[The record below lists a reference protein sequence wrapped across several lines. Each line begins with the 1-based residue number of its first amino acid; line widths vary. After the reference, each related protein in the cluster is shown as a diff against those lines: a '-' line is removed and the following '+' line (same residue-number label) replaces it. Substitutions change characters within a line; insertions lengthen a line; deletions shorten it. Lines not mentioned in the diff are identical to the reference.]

1 MADHLSLILQAACFA
16 AERHRSQL
24 RKGAESTP
32 YINHPLEVAR
42 ILIDEGGVSDPEV
55 IAAALLHDTIEDT
68 ETTGEELLALF
79 GERVTGLV
87 QEVTDD
93 KALPKE
99 TRKQLQIFH
108 APHKS
113 SGAALV
119 KLADKIANVR
129 DIVERPPAHWAL
141 GRRVEYLGWARRV
154 VEGLPAANPAL
165 QACFEREFRR
175 ALERLCAE
183 G

>member
-1 MADHLSLILQAACFA
+1 MNLPLILQAACFA
-16 AERHRSQL
+16 AERHRTQL

-42 ILIDEGGVSDPEV
+42 ILVDEGGVTDPEV

-68 ETTGEELLALF
+68 ETTPDELRARF
-79 GERVTGLV
+79 GERVTDLV
-87 QEVTDD
+87 LELTDD

-99 TRKQLQIFH
+99 TRKLLQIRH

-113 SGAALV
+113 AGAALV

-129 DIVERPPAHWAL
+129 DIVDRPPAHWAL

-154 VEGLPAANPAL
+154 VESLPAANPL
-165 QACFEREFRR
+165 LEACFEHEFRR
-175 ALERLCAE
+175 ALERLGAE